1 MSYEGFDVAAAM
13 SGLKDFQRRT
23 VDYTFRRM
31 YLDPSPT
38 SRFLVAD
45 EVGLGKTL
53 VARGI
58 IARAVEHLQRV
69 GVKRIDVLYICSN
82 ASIAQQNLRKLNVT
96 EQDTSEFATRL
107 TLLPVQLKAF
117 KASGINFIS
126 FTPGTT
132 FDLKSRGG
140 RIDERA
146 ILYQMLA
153 KRLKINPRLLFRLLQ
168 AGAGMRSWN
177 SWAIKWK
184 ADYDVELA
192 DGFAKALAADGPF
205 MARLNEVCD
214 QFHRVRRVSAELN
227 RARIEVVGELRRR
240 LADVCVDA
248 LEPDLV

>member
-1 MSYEGFDVAAAM
+1 MSTAKVDVDAAL
-13 SGLKDFQRRT
+13 SGLKDCQRRT
-23 VDYTFRRM
+23 VDYVFRRM
-31 YLDPSPT
+31 YQDPSPT
-38 SRFLVAD
+38 SRFLIAD

-58 IARAVEHLQRV
+58 IARAVEHLRAA

-126 FTPGTT
+126 FTPGTP

-140 RIDERA
+140 RMDERA

-153 KRLKINPRLLFRLLQ
+153 KRLGVNPKLLFRLLQ
-168 AGAGMRSWN
+168 GGAGTTSWTW
-177 SWAIKWK
+177 WANQWK
-184 ADYDVELA
+184 SEYDADLA
-192 DGFAKALAADGPF
+192 DRFAKELAADAP
-205 MARLNEVCD
+205 
-214 QFHRVRRVSAELN
+214 
-227 RARIEVVGELRRR
+227 
-240 LADVCVDA
+240 
-248 LEPDLV
+248 